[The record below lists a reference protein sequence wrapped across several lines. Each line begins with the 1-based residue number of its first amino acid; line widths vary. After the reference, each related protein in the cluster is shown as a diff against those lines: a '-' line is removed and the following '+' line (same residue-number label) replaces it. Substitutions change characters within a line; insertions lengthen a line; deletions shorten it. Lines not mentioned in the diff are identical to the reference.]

1 MSVSLHDICVDDQ
14 MACVVD
20 HYMLY
25 IYPGS
30 QSSPDIFVMFMLM
43 ARLPSTCS
51 RHSLPLRT
59 IGEEE

>member
-14 MACVVD
+14 MAFVVVIIC
-20 HYMLY
+20 Y

-43 ARLPSTCS
+43 AGLPSTCS